1 MKLWLVTWD
10 LDLVQFLVDAE
21 TESEAIYKAI
31 RANKKIESTEYDS
44 DMEATNTYSADLV
57 DMELLCEIVKRNDV
71 CAIIDNVICYT
82 GW

>member
-31 RANKKIESTEYDS
+31 RANKKIEPTEYNP
-44 DMEATNTYSADLV
+44 DMEATNTYSTDLV
-57 DMELLCEIVKRNDV
+57 DMELLCEIVKRKDV
-71 CAIIDNVICYT
+71 WGVIDNVICFV
-82 GW
+82 G